1 MLCTDG
7 LWGALNDLQIHRLL
21 SESCTL
27 KEKLLPLL
35 GPDAS
40 ADDLD
45 AYQWHIVAEK

>member
-27 KEKLLPLL
+27 KEKLHLL
-35 GPDAS
+35 SEAVFQRG
-40 ADDLD
+40 
-45 AYQWHIVAEK
+45 AEDNFTVLLFEIL